1 MQNRG
6 RPSINSLSATA
17 ILPAARPDPPAEL
30 EPEAAAEWRAITNR
44 LPADWFP
51 RESHSLLVDL
61 CQQIILARSLAAK
74 VSALGVPS
82 DAEALATYDKMVRLK
97 LNLSASIGKLA
108 TRLRLTNQ
116 SRDGTRTAA
125 RKAAAQPTRSQKPW
139 NMGTTSAPR
148 RGSENGN
155 NDVYGWGEP

>member
-1 MQNRG
+1 VQNRG
-6 RPSINSLSATA
+6 RPSIDSLSATA
-17 ILPAARPDPPAEL
+17 ILPGARPDPPVEL

-44 LPADWFP
+44 LPSDWFP

-97 LNLSASIGKLA
+97 LNLSSSIGKLA

-116 SRDGTRTAA
+116 SKIGPREAG
-125 RKAAAQPTRSQKPW
+125 RKAAAQPRGKQKPW
-139 NMGTTSAPR
+139 EMGAAPTNGR
-148 RGSENGN
+148 RSDDKYN
-155 NDVYGWGEP
+155 WGES